1 MKNCQILFLISSLF
15 LVSSGCAYNSERSAK
30 MATSGPK
37 HTHAQDEQWFAQCKT
52 PGGHTGTWRGPVR
65 TAKEWAIRDAGD
77 HEKEFPG
84 HRATIEH

>member
-1 MKNCQILFLISSLF
+1 VPTTLNALP
-15 LVSSGCAYNSERSAK
+15 K

-52 PGGHTGTWRGPVR
+52 PGGHSGTWHGPVR
-65 TAKEWAIRDAGD
+65 TAKEWAIRDAGE